1 MKPKVVAALLS
12 ALVLPGAG
20 QFYLRRRARAW
31 LFLIPALA
39 AGLFYLNHAFDQ
51 ASALADQLLSGAMPL
66 DPAAIEARVEAAP
79 TPLPVTISAIVFG
92 VCWVGSVLEALLVKP
107 QR

>member
-1 MKPKVVAALLS
+1 MKSKVVAALLS

-31 LFLIPALA
+31 LFLLPALL
-39 AGLFYLNHAFDQ
+39 AGMFYLSHALDQ
-51 ASALADQLLSGAMPL
+51 ANALADQLLSGKMPL

-79 TPLPVTISAIVFG
+79 TPLSVTISGVVFV
-92 VCWVGSVLEALLVKP
+92 VCWVGSVLEALLVKS